1 MRTDV
6 EPLRK
11 AEDALTPPRVA
22 SGRFRII
29 IPLKQKECSM
39 KLYEFDTLPGLESM
53 TTFHT
58 LAREGIEAFSLVS
71 PQTPL
76 ISVGY
81 FQDAAAEIDIDYCAA
96 HDLPVFRREIGG
108 GGVYLDAN
116 QVFYHVILRR
126 DNPLA
131 TRRISDL
138 YELLSVPPI
147 ETYRELGIETRF
159 RPVND
164 IVTVDGE
171 RKIAGEGA
179 GDIGPCVVFV
189 GSIMLDFDY
198 DTMARV
204 LKVPDE
210 KFRDKIHKSIKEH
223 VTTVYRETGKRPSR
237 KEVRE
242 ILKRKFSAILG
253 EFEPAQ
259 LTPEL
264 EAKRSSLTSRM
275 MNPEFLYKRTM
286 RKPGEVTIRSG
297 VEFIMGMH
305 KAPGGLI
312 RTASEVKENKIEDV
326 TISGDF
332 TLLPLEGLPK
342 IEDGIRGAD
351 RTRGE
356 VGNRIERV
364 VSDEGLQLPGVS
376 VEDMLLA
383 LKID

>member
-1 MRTDV
+1 MR
-6 EPLRK
+6 
-11 AEDALTPPRVA
+11 
-22 SGRFRII
+22 
-29 IPLKQKECSM
+29 
-39 KLYEFDTLPGLESM
+39 LYEFDTLPGLQSM

-71 PQTPL
+71 PETPL

-81 FQDAAAEIDIDYCAA
+81 FQDAAAEIDIEYCAE
-96 HDLPVFRREIGG
+96 HNLPLFRREIGG
-108 GGVYLDAN
+108 GGVYLDN
-116 QVFYHVILRR
+116 SQVFYHVILHRG
-126 DNPLA
+126 NPLA
-131 TRRISDL
+131 TRKISDL
-138 YELLSVPPI
+138 YQFLSAPPI
-147 ETYRELGIETRF
+147 ETYRELGIKTKF

-164 IVTVDGE
+164 IVTVPGE
-171 RKIAGEGA
+171 RKISGEGA

-204 LKVPDE
+204 LRVPNE
-210 KFRDKIHKSIKEH
+210 KFRDKIHKSINEH
-223 VTTVYRETGKRPSR
+223 VSTVYRETGKRPTR
-237 KEVRE
+237 GEVRE
-242 ILKRKFSAILG
+242 ILKRKFARILG

-264 EAKRSSLTSRM
+264 EAKRDRITAEM
-275 MNPEFLYKRTM
+275 TDPQFLYKRTM

-312 RTASEVKENKIEDV
+312 RTASEVKQNKIEDV
-326 TISGDF
+326 SISGDF
-332 TLLPLEGLPK
+332 TLLPIESLPS
-342 IEDGIRGAD
+342 IEDGLKGSE

-356 VGNRIERV
+356 AGNRIERV
-364 VSDEGLQLPGVS
+364 VAGEGLQLPGVS

-383 LKID
+383 LRIED

>member
-1 MRTDV
+1 
-6 EPLRK
+6 
-11 AEDALTPPRVA
+11 
-22 SGRFRII
+22 
-29 IPLKQKECSM
+29 M
-39 KLYEFDTLPGLESM
+39 KLYEFDTLPGVQSM

-71 PQTPL
+71 PETPI

-81 FQDAAAEIDIDYCAA
+81 FQDAAAEIDMDYCAE
-96 HDLPVFRREIGG
+96 HNLPVFRREIGG

-131 TRRISDL
+131 TRKISDL
-138 YELLSVPPI
+138 YEFLSAPPI

-164 IVTVDGE
+164 IITLNGE
-171 RKIAGEGA
+171 RKISGEGA

-198 DTMARV
+198 DTMARIIN
-204 LKVPDE
+204 VPDE
-210 KFRDKIHKSIKEH
+210 KFRDKIHKSISEH
-223 VTTVYRETGKRPSR
+223 VTTVLKETGKKPARQ
-237 KEVRE
+237 KVRD
-242 ILKRKFSAILG
+242 ILKQKFSEILG
-253 EFEPAQ
+253 ELEPTVLAPDLIARREEVSAQ
-259 LTPEL
+259 MTDPL
-264 EAKRSSLTSRM
+264 
-275 MNPEFLYKRTM
+275 FLFKRTM

-312 RTASEVKENKIEDV
+312 RTASQVKENTLEDV
-326 TISGDF
+326 SITGDF
-332 TLLPLEGLPK
+332 TLLPIEGLPK
-342 IEDGIRGAD
+342 IEDGLKGAE
-351 RTRGE
+351 RTQGQA
-356 VGNRIERV
+356 GNRIERV
-364 VSDEGLQLPGVS
+364 VADEGLQLPGVS

-383 LKID
+383 LKIED

>member
-1 MRTDV
+1 
-6 EPLRK
+6 
-11 AEDALTPPRVA
+11 
-22 SGRFRII
+22 
-29 IPLKQKECSM
+29 M
-39 KLYEFDTLPGLESM
+39 KLYEFDTLPGVQSM

-58 LAREGIEAFSLVS
+58 LAREGIEAFSMVS
-71 PQTPL
+71 PQTPI

-81 FQDAAAEIDIDYCAA
+81 FQDAAQEIDMDYCAE
-96 HDLPVFRREIGG
+96 HNLPVFRREIGG
-108 GGVYLDAN
+108 GGVYLDTN

-131 TRRISDL
+131 TRKVSDL
-138 YELLSVPPI
+138 YQMLSVPPI
-147 ETYRELGIETRF
+147 ETYRELGIQTRF

-171 RKIAGEGA
+171 RKISGEGA

-204 LKVPDE
+204 INVPDE
-210 KFRDKIHKSIKEH
+210 KFRDKIHKSISEH
-223 VTTVYRETGKRPSR
+223 VSTVFKETGKRPSR
-237 KEVRE
+237 QEVRD
-242 ILKRKFSAILG
+242 ILKQKFSAILG
-253 EFEPAQ
+253 ELEPAE

-264 EAKRSSLTSRM
+264 IVRRKRVTEEM
-275 MNPEFLYKRTM
+275 IDPVFLFKRTM

-305 KAPGGLI
+305 KAPGGLV
-312 RTASEVKENKIEDV
+312 RTASEVKDNMIEDV
-326 TISGDF
+326 SISGDF
-332 TLLPLEGLPK
+332 TLLPIEGLPK
-342 IEDGIRGAD
+342 IEDGLKGVD

-356 VGNRIERV
+356 VGTRIDRV
-364 VSDEGLQLPGVS
+364 ISEEGLQLPGVS

-383 LKID
+383 LKIESE

>member
-1 MRTDV
+1 V
-6 EPLRK
+6 
-11 AEDALTPPRVA
+11 
-22 SGRFRII
+22 
-29 IPLKQKECSM
+29 
-39 KLYEFDTLPGLESM
+39 KLYEFDTLPGVQSM

-58 LAREGIEAFSLVS
+58 LAREGIEAFSMVS
-71 PQTPL
+71 PQTPI

-81 FQDAAAEIDIDYCAA
+81 FQVAAAEIDINYCATNN
-96 HDLPVFRREIGG
+96 LPVFRREIGG

-116 QVFYHVILRR
+116 QIFYHVILRR

-131 TRRISDL
+131 SRRISEL
-138 YELLSVPPI
+138 YQTLSAPAI
-147 ETYRELGIETRF
+147 ETYRELGVETQF

-164 IVTVDGE
+164 IVTVDGQ

-204 LKVPDE
+204 INVPDE
-210 KFRDKIHKSIKEH
+210 KFRDKIHKSISEH
-223 VTTVYRETGKRPSR
+223 VTTVYKETGKRPTR
-237 KEVRE
+237 GQVRE
-242 ILKRKFSAILG
+242 ILKRKFAAILG

-264 EAKRSSLTSRM
+264 IARRDEVSARM
-275 MNPEFLYKRTM
+275 MDEAFLYKRTM
-286 RKPGEVTIRSG
+286 KKPGALTIRSG

-312 RTASEVKENKIEDV
+312 RTASEVKGNVIEDV

-332 TLLPLEGLPK
+332 TLLPIEGLPV
-342 IEDGIRGAD
+342 IEDGIKGAE

-356 VGNRIERV
+356 IGARIDRV
-364 VSDEGLQLPGVS
+364 VSEEGLQIPGVS

-383 LKID
+383 LKIEE